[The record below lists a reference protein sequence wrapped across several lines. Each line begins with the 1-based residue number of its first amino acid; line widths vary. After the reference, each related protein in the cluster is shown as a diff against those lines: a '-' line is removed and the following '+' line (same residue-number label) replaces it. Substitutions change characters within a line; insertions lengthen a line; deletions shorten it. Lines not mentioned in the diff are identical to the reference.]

1 MARFCAGSGG
11 GQTKEDLLGAG
22 EGEPQKLVRNF
33 RYQINKM
40 LLKLR
45 INFLFVK
52 HKKHKIKLFRNK
64 VSFTKPY
71 FNYSSKIKM

>member
-1 MARFCAGSGG
+1 MWTIMARFCAGSGG

-45 INFLFVK
+45 INF
-52 HKKHKIKLFRNK
+52 
-64 VSFTKPY
+64 
-71 FNYSSKIKM
+71 